1 MRKKKFSL
9 SDCLTQEV
17 EVIDQDLSYEHSIE
31 DVAMSIMEIVE
42 KKVSPELFY
51 MLKDMLLG
59 FDDAMQLE
67 IADDLLDFAHGHVI
81 HTTGCPSAD
90 YVLDM
95 CYAYIADEHG
105 ILDEEAIQNML
116 EQYRY

>member
-1 MRKKKFSL
+1 MRKKRFSL
-9 SDCLTQEV
+9 SDCLTERV
-17 EVIDQDLSYEHSIE
+17 EVIERDLSYEHSIE
-31 DVAMSIMEIVE
+31 SVAMSIMEIVE
-42 KKVSPELFY
+42 KKVSPELFD

-59 FDDAMQLE
+59 FNDAMQLE
-67 IADDLLDFAHGHVI
+67 MADDLLDFAHGHVI

>member
-31 DVAMSIMEIVE
+31 SVAMSIMEIVE

-67 IADDLLDFAHGHVI
+67 IR
-81 HTTGCPSAD
+81 TC
-90 YVLDM
+90 
-95 CYAYIADEHG
+95 
-105 ILDEEAIQNML
+105 
-116 EQYRY
+116 

>member
-1 MRKKKFSL
+1 MKKKRLAL
-9 SDCLTQEV
+9 SDCLTEDV
-17 EVIDQDLSYEHSIE
+17 KVIEQDLSYEHSIE
-31 DVAMSIMEIVE
+31 SVAMSILENLE
-42 KKVSPELFY
+42 DKVSPELFD

-59 FDDAMQLE
+59 FNDAMQLE

-95 CYAYIADEHG
+95 CYAYIAAEHG
-105 ILDEEAIQNML
+105 ILDGEAIQNML
-116 EQYRY
+116 NHYKN

>member
-1 MRKKKFSL
+1 MRKKRFSL
-9 SDCLTQEV
+9 SDYLTEEV
-17 EVIDQDLSYEHSIE
+17 EVIEQDLSYEYSIE
-31 DVAMSIMEIVE
+31 GVAMSIMEIIE

-51 MLKDMLLG
+51 MMKDMLLG

-67 IADDLLDFAHGHVI
+67 MADDLLDFAHGHVI

-105 ILDEEAIQNML
+105 ILDEEAIQNKL
-116 EQYRY
+116 NQYKY